1 MSDFFPVDDIRPAG
15 GRSEKFLQE
24 NIGFTDFT
32 LGDFLGMK
40 VGGIILNNDLEKGV
54 SGDPMIFQGL
64 KLTILGMGVV
74 FCFLILLLALIC
86 LCSKLLAPF
95 TEKELSLAMAK
106 KPARPRKKHSASGD
120 NLKLTAIISAAVA
133 AHRARTRH

>member
-1 MSDFFPVDDIRPAG
+1 
-15 GRSEKFLQE
+15 
-24 NIGFTDFT
+24 
-32 LGDFLGMK
+32 
-40 VGGIILNNDLEKGV
+40 LNNDLEKGV

-74 FCFLILLLALIC
+74 FCFLILLLLLIC
-86 LCSKLLAPF
+86 LSSKLLAPF

-106 KPARPRKKHSASGD
+106 KSARPGKKSSSSGD

-133 AHRARTRH
+133 AHRARTRR